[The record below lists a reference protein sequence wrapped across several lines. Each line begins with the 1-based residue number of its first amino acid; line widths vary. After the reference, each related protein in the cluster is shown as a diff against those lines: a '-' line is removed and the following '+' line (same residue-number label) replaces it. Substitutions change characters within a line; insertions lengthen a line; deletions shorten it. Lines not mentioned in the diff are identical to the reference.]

1 MLAVWIE
8 HSKHAAT
15 QPSFEGSRT
24 TRIANSYPS
33 QEIQITKLIHFSK
46 VSTLNGCL
54 MLNLQLSFIIRY
66 ETRHEHVTCLKPRA
80 NRAIISPDND
90 TLKPMSFS
98 VIEIPDDRPC
108 LNHALL
114 IYIRLWFYLLE
125 VANDMARKVFGLD
138 LALRSHFGTFGICYR
153 R

>member
-1 MLAVWIE
+1 
-8 HSKHAAT
+8 
-15 QPSFEGSRT
+15 
-24 TRIANSYPS
+24 
-33 QEIQITKLIHFSK
+33 
-46 VSTLNGCL
+46 